1 MNPQEFVPFVKRAF
15 TGMATIAAGLGDERV
30 NVRPPLAGANSAY
43 AIVTHC
49 IGVTEWWVGLMI
61 AGRPVVR
68 NRDAE
73 FVATG
78 SVAELQQSVTAALER
93 LEDDL
98 KRFDSGSPIRHP
110 ERLPE
115 ASVARAWSQD
125 AALIHTLEE
134 LAQHHGQLELSRDI
148 LLAG

>member
-1 MNPQEFVPFVKRAF
+1 MVAI
-15 TGMATIAAGLGDERV
+15 ATRLGDELV
-30 NVRPPLAGANSAY
+30 NTRPPLAGANSPY

-61 AGRPVVR
+61 AGRQVVR
-68 NRDAE
+68 DRDGE

-78 SVAELQQSVTAALER
+78 TLAELQQAVTAALER
-93 LEDDL
+93 FEGDL
-98 KRFDSGSPIRHP
+98 AKFDSGSPIRHP

-115 ASVARAWSQD
+115 TSLARTWTQD

-148 LLAG
+148 LRAG